1 MVFRHHAVFL
11 KAARVTPDM
20 NTAKQPVSEYG
31 AILREI
37 QDWMK
42 SIEIIMTQLAEG
54 SYVSVDS
61 YVNNMNILADF
72 YQDIG
77 QYLKNP
83 AFMIYFKQNDTNL
96 FINILAIGR
105 SIALMK
111 NLLLNI
117 SHIFEGTGDISRL

>member
-1 MVFRHHAVFL
+1 
-11 KAARVTPDM
+11 M